1 MDLVVSV
8 GHRRKKVACRTQDY
22 VLCFVFYIIM
32 TAIRGAMIVLFY
44 PLLSRLG

>member
-1 MDLVVSV
+1 MVSV
-8 GHRRKKVACRTQDY
+8 GRRRKNVACRTQDY
-22 VLCFVFYIIM
+22 ALCFAFYIIM